1 MISNGGFVEIRRH
14 GLGGRCCPDKDRR
27 LRSPTGWGHY
37 TSVCSAISKASSTSM
52 PRYLDGALQLA
63 VPQQQL
69 DDSQI
74 LSAAVDQC
82 RLGPP
87 HRVRTVR
94 SWIKPD
100 GLHPSTNDSCVLASG
115 QVRGLAQAAGE
126 EMIVWPALGVA
137 NPTRQ

>member
-1 MISNGGFVEIRRH
+1 MSRSVSSNRLSEPLDRGSMGHSPAREI
-14 GLGGRCCPDKDRR
+14 
-27 LRSPTGWGHY
+27 
-37 TSVCSAISKASSTSM
+37 V
-52 PRYLDGALQLA
+52 QLA

-74 LSAAVDQC
+74 LGAAVDQR

-94 SWIKPD
+94 GWIKPD
-100 GLHPSTNDSCVLASG
+100 GLHPPTNDSCILASG

-126 EMIVWPALGVA
+126 EVIVWPPLSAA
-137 NPTRQ
+137 NATRQ

>member
-1 MISNGGFVEIRRH
+1 
-14 GLGGRCCPDKDRR
+14 
-27 LRSPTGWGHY
+27 
-37 TSVCSAISKASSTSM
+37 M

-94 SWIKPD
+94 SRIKPD
-100 GLHPSTNDSCVLASG
+100 GPHPPTNDSSVLASG

-126 EMIVWPALGVA
+126 EVIVRRTRGAA
-137 NPTRQ
+137 NPTQQ